1 MKTSEFKSLLDQH
14 ADLKLAFLLPDGSAI
29 PAHAH
34 VTEVGRVDKTFLDCG
49 GDPHRDSTC
58 QLQTWVAEDVD
69 HRLTAGKLRNI
80 FDLAASLLGDEDL
93 DVEVEFEP
101 KWISQFPV
109 ESASAH
115 EGVLTFQ
122 LGSKHTDCLAKETC
136 LTELY
141 PEKSDC
147 CGSSGCC

>member
-1 MKTSEFKSLLDQH
+1 MKTSEFKSLLEQH
-14 ADLKLAFLLPDGSAI
+14 ADRNLAFVLPDGSTI

-69 HRLTAGKLRNI
+69 HRLTAGKLRSI
-80 FDLAASLLGDEDL
+80 FDLAASLLGNDDL

-109 ESASAH
+109 KTAAILD
-115 EGVLTFQ
+115 GALTFQ
-122 LGSKHTDCLAKETC
+122 LGTKHTDCLAKETC
-136 LTELY
+136 R
-141 PEKSDC
+141 PVRDSEKSDC
-147 CGSSGCC
+147 CGSTDCC